1 MTDTLDTLTVAD
13 VERQKLQRHFGRF
26 DILFFL
32 ICTIVGVDTIATVAQ
47 GGGEAFTWMMIFAV
61 VFFIPQALLFAEL
74 GAAFPQEGGPYYWT
88 RLAFGHLAGAVNNF
102 LYWITNPVWIGGTLA
117 ISCIGAI
124 EVFFNQGNTVPTAV
138 FYVIALT
145 FVWLSIIAAITSFS
159 VGKWLPTAG
168 AFARF
173 LLLAMF
179 ILTVIVFAAK
189 HGVHGLGA
197 ASYSPT
203 AGGFVLLV
211 GVLLFNFVGFELP
224 NSAGEEMTN
233 PQRDVPFGIA
243 RSAVA
248 SVVLYA
254 LPVVGILIVLPA
266 SAITN
271 FSGFVSA
278 IQTVFT
284 VYGGHVAANGTA
296 TLTGGGLVLGDACA
310 VLFIVCLLT
319 SGATWIMG
327 SDRALA
333 VSCYD
338 GAGPRVLGV
347 INARF
352 GTPVR
357 VNVFSGIVATIVV
370 VLAQQITSGDAAKY
384 FNAVLGVTIS
394 TTLISYLLIYPALWK
409 LRRSHPDTPRPFKMP
424 AYRPLTVLLMIL
436 VAVASVQLIAPGL
449 GRSWFGPDFIPSDW
463 QYSERFTYL
472 WTELVPVLCFVAI
485 GTLFWRLGRRVWG
498 RRRRTELG
506 GELGA
511 RGDTQLAEDVLD
523 VRVDRALGDAEVLRD
538 VAVGHPLADQLRD
551 RGLRQG
557 DEGLPA
563 RPLYQERGRG
573 PPDQQKL
580 ANSRSQSPHL
590 PRSQRQPEGR

>member
-32 ICTIVGVDTIATVAQ
+32 ICTIVGVDTIAQ

-61 VFFIPQALLFAEL
+61 VFFVPQALLFAEL

-117 ISCIGAI
+117 ISCVAAIGA
-124 EVFFNQGNTVPTAV
+124 
-138 FYVIALT
+138 
-145 FVWLSIIAAITSFS
+145 
-159 VGKWLPTAG
+159 
-168 AFARF
+168 
-173 LLLAMF
+173 
-179 ILTVIVFAAK
+179 
-189 HGVHGLGA
+189 
-197 ASYSPT
+197 
-203 AGGFVLLV
+203 
-211 GVLLFNFVGFELP
+211 
-224 NSAGEEMTN
+224 
-233 PQRDVPFGIA
+233 
-243 RSAVA
+243 
-248 SVVLYA
+248 
-254 LPVVGILIVLPA
+254 
-266 SAITN
+266 
-271 FSGFVSA
+271 
-278 IQTVFT
+278 
-284 VYGGHVAANGTA
+284 A
-296 TLTGGGLVLGDACA
+296 TLTGGGLVLGDACG

-357 VNVFSGIVATIVV
+357 VNVFSGVVATIVV

-424 AYRPLTVLLMIL
+424 FYRPLTVLLMIL

-449 GRSWFGPDFIPSDW
+449 GKAWFGPDFIPSDW
-463 QYSERFTYL
+463 KYSERFTYL
-472 WTELVPVLCFVAI
+472 WTELVPVLCFIAI
-485 GTLFWRLGRRVWG
+485 GTLFWWLGRRV
-498 RRRRTELG
+498 RAQA
-506 GELGA
+506 A
-511 RGDTQLAEDVLD
+511 RAEAAA
-523 VRVDRALGDAEVLRD
+523 ALGTAPSD
-538 VAVGHPLADQLRD
+538 
-551 RGLRQG
+551 
-557 DEGLPA
+557 
-563 RPLYQERGRG
+563 
-573 PPDQQKL
+573 
-580 ANSRSQSPHL
+580 
-590 PRSQRQPEGR
+590 

>member
-1 MTDTLDTLTVAD
+1 MTNTLDTLTVAD

-47 GGGEAFTWMMIFAV
+47 GGGEAFTWMMIYAV
-61 VFFIPQALLFAEL
+61 VFFVPQALLFAEL
-74 GAAFPQEGGPYYWT
+74 GTAFPQEGGPYYWT

-117 ISCIGAI
+117 ISCIGAV
-124 EVFFNQGNTVPTAV
+124 EVFFNQGNAVPTVV
-138 FYVIALT
+138 FYVVALS
-145 FVWLSIIAAITSFS
+145 FVWLSIVAAITSFS

-173 LLLAMF
+173 VLLGLF
-179 ILTVIVFAAK
+179 TLTVIIYAAK
-189 HGVHGLGA
+189 HGAHGLGA
-197 ASYSPT
+197 SSYSPS

-233 PQRDVPFGIA
+233 PQRDVPFAIA
-243 RSAVA
+243 RSGVA

-254 LPVVGILIVLPA
+254 LPVIGILIVLPS

-284 VYGGHVAANGTA
+284 VYGGHVAASGTA
-296 TLTGGGLVLGDACA
+296 TLTGAGLFLGDACA

-352 GTPVR
+352 
-357 VNVFSGIVATIVV
+357 VV
-370 VLAQQITSGDAAKY
+370 VLAQQITSGNAAKY
-384 FNAVLGVTIS
+384 FDAVLGVTIS

-424 AYRPLTVLLMIL
+424 AHRSLTVVLMIL
-436 VAVASVQLIAPGL
+436 VAIASVQLIAPGL
-449 GRSWFGPDFIPSDW
+449 GKSWFGSDFIPSNW
-463 QYSERFTYL
+463 TYAERYTYL
-472 WTELVPVLCFVAI
+472 WTELLPVLSFIAV
-485 GTLFWRLGRRVWG
+485 GVLFWWLGRRT
-498 RRRRTELG
+498 RAQA
-506 GELGA
+506 A
-511 RGDTQLAEDVLD
+511 RLA
-523 VRVDRALGDAEVLRD
+523 
-538 VAVGHPLADQLRD
+538 P
-551 RGLRQG
+551 
-557 DEGLPA
+557 PA
-563 RPLYQERGRG
+563 
-573 PPDQQKL
+573 
-580 ANSRSQSPHL
+580 
-590 PRSQRQPEGR
+590 

>member
-1 MTDTLDTLTVAD
+1 MTDTLDITAAAA

-47 GGGEAFTWMMIFAV
+47 GGGQAFTWMMVFAV
-61 VFFIPQALLFAEL
+61 VFFVPQALLFAEL
-74 GAAFPQEGGPYYWT
+74 GSAFPQEGGPYFWT

-102 LYWITNPVWIGGTLA
+102 LYWITNPVWIGGSLT
-117 ISCIGAI
+117 ITCITAV
-124 EVFFNQGNTVPTAV
+124 EVFFNHGANVPVAV
-138 FYVIALT
+138 WFVIAVV
-145 FVWLSIIAAITSFS
+145 FVWLSIVAAITSFS

-168 AFARF
+168 AIARF
-173 LLLAMF
+173 VVLGLF
-179 ILTVIVFAAK
+179 TISVIIYALK
-189 HGVHGLGA
+189 HGAHGLGA
-197 ASYSPT
+197 SDYKPSES
-203 AGGFVLLV
+203 GFVLLV

-224 NSAGEEMTN
+224 SSAGEEMTN
-233 PQRDVPFGIA
+233 PQRDVPFAIA
-243 RSAVA
+243 RSTVF

-254 LPVVGILIVLPA
+254 LPVIGILIVLPA

-284 VYGGHVAANGTA
+284 VYGGHVGAGGAA
-296 TLTGGGLVLGDACA
+296 TLSGAGLVLGDGCA
-310 VLFIVCLLT
+310 ILFILCLIT

-338 GAGPRVLGV
+338 GAGPRGLGV
-347 INARF
+347 INARY

-370 VLAQQITSGDAAKY
+370 VLAHQISSGDAAKY

-424 AYRPLTVLLMIL
+424 AYRPLTVILMIL
-436 VAVASVQLIAPGL
+436 VAIASVQLIAPGL
-449 GRSWFGPDFIPSDW
+449 GSSWFGSDFIPESW
-463 QYSERFTYL
+463 TYAERFTYL
-472 WTELVPVLCFVAI
+472 WTELLPVLVFIVI
-485 GTLFWRLGRRVWG
+485 GVLFWWLGRG
-498 RRRRTELG
+498 T
-506 GELGA
+506 
-511 RGDTQLAEDVLD
+511 
-523 VRVDRALGDAEVLRD
+523 RAQATRAAPDPEPVI
-538 VAVGHPLADQLRD
+538 
-551 RGLRQG
+551 
-557 DEGLPA
+557 PA
-563 RPLYQERGRG
+563 
-573 PPDQQKL
+573 
-580 ANSRSQSPHL
+580 
-590 PRSQRQPEGR
+590 

>member
-1 MTDTLDTLTVAD
+1 MTDIIVDTMTAAAAE
-13 VERQKLQRHFGRF
+13 ERQKLQRHFGRF

-32 ICTIVGVDTIATVAQ
+32 ICTIVGVDTIATVAE
-47 GGGEAFTWMMIFAV
+47 GGGQAFTWMMVFAV

-102 LYWITNPVWIGGTLA
+102 LYWITNPVWIGGSLA
-117 ISCIGAI
+117 ITCVGAI
-124 EVFFNQGNTVPTAV
+124 EVFFDHGNTLPTAV
-138 FYVIALT
+138 WYVVVLI
-145 FVWLSIIAAITSFS
+145 FVWLSIVAAITSFS

-173 LLLAMF
+173 AVLGF
-179 ILTVIVFAAK
+179 FTLTVIIYAAK

-197 ASYSPT
+197 SSYSPSFS
-203 AGGFVLLV
+203 GFVLLV

-233 PQRDVPFGIA
+233 PQRDVPFAIA
-243 RSAVA
+243 RSGIA
-248 SVVLYA
+248 SVILYA

-271 FSGFVSA
+271 FSGFSSA
-278 IQTVFT
+278 IQQVFT
-284 VYGGHVAANGTA
+284 VYGGHVASNGAVTLSGAGTA
-296 TLTGGGLVLGDACA
+296 LGYLMG
-310 VLFIVCLLT
+310 VLFLLCLIT

-338 GAGPRVLGV
+338 GAGPRFLGV

-357 VNVFSGIVATIVV
+357 VNVFSGN
-370 VLAQQITSGDAAKY
+370 AAK
-384 FNAVLGVTIS
+384 FFDAVLGVTIS

-424 AYRPLTVLLMIL
+424 AYRTLTVVIMAL
-436 VAVASVQLIAPGL
+436 VLIASIQLIAPGL
-449 GRSWFGPDFIPSDW
+449 GDHWFGSDFIPDGW
-463 QYSERFTYL
+463 TYAQRFTYL
-472 WTELVPVLCFVAI
+472 WTELLPVVFFALI
-485 GTLFWRLGRRVWG
+485 GTLFWWLGRRTRMQVAPV
-498 RRRRTELG
+498 T
-506 GELGA
+506 GA
-511 RGDTQLAEDVLD
+511 AVTGAGPVAEP
-523 VRVDRALGDAEVLRD
+523 G
-538 VAVGHPLADQLRD
+538 DQLD
-551 RGLRQG
+551 
-557 DEGLPA
+557 A
-563 RPLYQERGRG
+563 
-573 PPDQQKL
+573 
-580 ANSRSQSPHL
+580 
-590 PRSQRQPEGR
+590 